1 MIHSCLFL
9 LTGHSMSTP
18 HQENTQDHLRF
29 IADRL
34 ETGTFLNL
42 RGMINTLHPAEIAHM
57 LEALPSDDRI
67 VVWRLVAPQLRG
79 EILVEL
85 SDEVRTTLV
94 DVTDTNTL
102 IEAVAK
108 LETDDLADL
117 VQNLP
122 EVLTSQILLALDN
135 QNRRR
140 LEAVLSYPEDSA
152 GGLMNLDVVTVRPD
166 VSVMVVLRHLRS
178 RGHMPDLTDSLFIV
192 DRQDRYLGA
201 LPLTVLLTS
210 DEQQT
215 VDSLMLQDVQ
225 AMSAK
230 TPAGEIAM
238 LFEQKNLVSAPVV
251 DDNGRLIGRITVD
264 DVMDVIREEAEH
276 SLMGHAGLAEDTDM
290 FAPVLISA
298 KRRSVWLGINL
309 VTAFLA
315 SAVIGL
321 FEATIQQVVALAVLM
336 PIVASMGGIAGSQ
349 TLTLVIRGLALRHIG
364 ETNAMQVLVKE
375 LGVGI
380 VNGVLW
386 AFVVAVIA
394 SYWFNDHILGLVIA
408 VALVIN
414 LICAALA
421 GAVIPLLMQRFKIDP
436 ALAGGVVLTTITD
449 VIGFMVFLGLAS
461 LCIEQLSH

>member
-1 MIHSCLFL
+1 
-9 LTGHSMSTP
+9 MSTP

-57 LEALPSDDRI
+57 LEALPPDDRI

-85 SDEVRTTLV
+85 SDEVRNTLV

-225 AMSAK
+225 AISAK
-230 TPAGEIAM
+230 TPADEIAM

-251 DDNGRLIGRITVD
+251 DGNGRLIGRITVD

-290 FAPVLISA
+290 FAPILISA
-298 KRRSVWLGINL
+298 KRRTVWLGINL
-309 VTAFLA
+309 ITAFVA

-375 LGVGI
+375 LGVGV

-394 SYWFNDHILGLVIA
+394 SYWFNNHILGLVIA

>member
-1 MIHSCLFL
+1 
-9 LTGHSMSTP
+9 MSSP
-18 HQENTQDHLRF
+18 HQEKTQDHLRF

-34 ETGTFLNL
+34 ETGTFLHL

-57 LEALPSDDRI
+57 LEALPPDDRI

-79 EILVEL
+79 ETLVEL
-85 SDEVRTTLV
+85 SDEVRTTLI
-94 DVTDTNTL
+94 DVTDTKTL
-102 IEAVAK
+102 INAVAK

-117 VQNLP
+117 VQTLP
-122 EVLTSQILLALDN
+122 EVLTRQILLALDN

-192 DRQDRYLGA
+192 DRRDRYLGA

-215 VDSLMLQDVQ
+215 VDALMLQDLQ
-225 AMSAK
+225 AISAK
-230 TPAGEIAM
+230 TPAGEVAM

-298 KRRSVWLGINL
+298 KRRTVWLGINL
-309 VTAFLA
+309 VTAFVA

-321 FEATIQQVVALAVLM
+321 FAATIQQVVALAVLM

-386 AFVVAVIA
+386 AFVVAIIA
-394 SYWFNDHILGLVIA
+394 SYWFSDYMLGLVIA
-408 VALVIN
+408 VALLIN

-461 LCIEQLSH
+461 LFIEQLSH